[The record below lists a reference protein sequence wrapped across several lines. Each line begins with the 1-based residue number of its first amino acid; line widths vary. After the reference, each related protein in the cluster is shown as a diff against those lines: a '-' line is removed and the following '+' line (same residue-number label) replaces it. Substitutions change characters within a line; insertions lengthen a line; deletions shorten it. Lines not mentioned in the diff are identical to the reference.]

1 MLEKILFSNDFAF
14 NNYNRLKSELSSLTH
29 DDKIK
34 IQNILS
40 NFKKEYYDS
49 KYREV
54 LRTFN
59 CVKYINYYNPS
70 KYIHGVYHVERVF
83 LYCYLL
89 VKKSNM
95 SKEVII
101 DDDLASA
108 LYYAALYHDMGR
120 LDNRDDFSHGA
131 NSAIA
136 FYKLF
141 KEEELFKRKPEYM
154 TLVQF
159 LITSHS
165 LGDKCYINDVFNIL
179 DNQICCFNVNQKID
193 EEELSIVLNLKE
205 EYEILLKILKD
216 SDALDRKR
224 FGDWTRE
231 SLNDD
236 YLRFSFSKDLTGL
249 ANELNKIYY
258 KLIKANYPQINIDQI
273 YSQLLEKK
281 YTNHNSEYCL
291 NGCFHSIGFDFF
303 KLKSIIY
310 NGILSY
316 DAAKKRD
323 ILFTKNFPGGNFDR
337 WVSVVSDKLYS
348 TAFSRNR
355 DRFGN
360 YASEEF
366 TNHGITFYC
375 EDVVMRK
382 PIEDKDLALE
392 KGLPWNRSNY
402 KDELYVY
409 DLIPSDKISCILVP
423 FNYANLTLENLRY
436 IYESTNMDI
445 INDRINYYLKCT
457 RKILSEEEDFI
468 LTNLLKQYLQLIVTE
483 LSKSYEDGN
492 KKEYRDASYKIMSE
506 INSIVSG
513 WVIEYYSKILC
524 KSNPTVK
531 DVIEYE
537 ISNLKDIRFVEVED
551 NSSLD
556 KLIDREKIFI
566 KKIL

>member
-1 MLEKILFSNDFAF
+1 MLEEILLSNDFNF
-14 NNYNRLKSELSSLTH
+14 NNYTFLKRELSSLTE
-29 DDKIK
+29 DDKRK
-34 IQNILS
+34 IQIILN
-40 NFKKEYYDS
+40 NFRKDYYDS
-49 KYREV
+49 KYIEV

-95 SKEVII
+95 SKEAII

-159 LITSHS
+159 LITAHS
-165 LGDKCYINDVFNIL
+165 LGDKCSINDVFNIL
-179 DNQICCFNVNQKID
+179 DNQICCFNVNQKMD
-193 EEELSIVLNLKE
+193 EEVLSIVLNLKE

-236 YLRFSFSKDLTGL
+236 FLRLSFSKELTGL
-249 ANELNKIYY
+249 SDELNKIYY

-281 YTNHNSEYCL
+281 YTNQNSEYCL
-291 NGCFHSIGFDFF
+291 NGCFHSICFDFF

-348 TAFSRNR
+348 NAFSRNR
-355 DRFGN
+355 DRFEN

-409 DLIPSDKISCILVP
+409 DLIPSEKISCILVP
-423 FNYANLTLENLRY
+423 FNYINLTLENLRY

-492 KKEYRDASYKIMSE
+492 KKEYRDASYKKMSE

-551 NSSLD
+551 NSNLD

>member
-54 LRTFN
+54 LGAFN
-59 CVKYINYYNPS
+59 CASNIKYYNPS

-89 VKKSNM
+89 VKKIN
-95 SKEVII
+95 ETEQITI
-101 DDDLASA
+101 DDDLAAA
-108 LYYAALYHDMGR
+108 LYYAALYHDVGR

-141 KEEELFKRKPEYM
+141 KEEQLFKRKPEYM

-159 LITSHS
+159 LITAHS
-165 LGDKCYINDVFNIL
+165 LNDDQSIEDVFNIL
-179 DNQICCFNVNQKID
+179 DTQIWSFSVNQKIGA
-193 EEELSIVLNLKE
+193 EELSKVENLE
-205 EYEILLKILKD
+205 NEYRLLLKILKD

-236 YLRFSFSKDLTGL
+236 FLRLSFSKELTGL
-249 ANELNKIYY
+249 SDELNKIYY

-281 YTNHNSEYCL
+281 YINQNSEYCL

-348 TAFSRNR
+348 NAFSRTRNR
-355 DRFGN
+355 LEN

-392 KGLPWNRSNY
+392 KGLPWNRSGY

-423 FNYANLTLENLRY
+423 FNYTNLTLENLRY